1 MAATFPPDATL
12 SSRVTIA
19 PGVDMPWLGFGV
31 YQARRGR
38 ETEDAVAAALRFG
51 YRHIDTASI
60 YGNEDSVGRAIAA
73 SGLPR
78 GDLFVTTKLWNSDHG
93 HARTLAACEKSLGR
107 LGLAY
112 VDLYLVH
119 WPVRGLRLE
128 TWRAMEELH
137 QRKLVRA
144 IGVSNYMVPH
154 LEELLAACRVRPAV
168 NQIEVSPFLQQRAV
182 RALCAREGITVEA
195 YSPLTQGLRLGHP
208 VVVAAARAL
217 GRTPAQVLLRWALER
232 NTVPLPKSVTEARIR
247 DNAALFDFALGP
259 HATALDQLEEDLHT
273 GWDPTDAP

>member
-78 GDLFVTTKLWNSDHG
+78 SDLFVTTKLWNSDHG
-93 HARTLAACEKSLGR
+93 HARTLAACEKSLAR
-107 LGLAY
+107 LGLAH
-112 VDLYLVH
+112 VDLYLIH

-128 TWRAMEELH
+128 SWRAMEELH
-137 QRKLVRA
+137 ERKLVRA
-144 IGVSNYMVPH
+144 IGVSNYMEPH
-154 LEELLAACRVRPAV
+154 LEELLAACRIRPAV
-168 NQIEVSPFLQQRAV
+168 NQIEVSPFLQQRSV

-195 YSPLTQGLRLGHP
+195 YSPLTQGLRLDHP

-247 DNAALFDFALGP
+247 DNAALFDFRLGP
-259 HATALDQLEEDLHT
+259 HAAALDQLEEELHT